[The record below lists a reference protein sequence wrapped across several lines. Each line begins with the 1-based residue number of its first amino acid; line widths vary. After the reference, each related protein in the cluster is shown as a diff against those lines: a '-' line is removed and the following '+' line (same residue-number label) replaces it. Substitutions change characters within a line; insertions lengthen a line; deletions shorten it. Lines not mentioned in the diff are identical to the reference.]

1 MLNLRSPRHIQMKMA
16 SRQEDKLV
24 CNSQSTPGN
33 VASEVFHIL
42 RATEAL
48 GLKIIYR
55 ESADTNN
62 KKGSRQNPEDKRH
75 LKDQQRKRNLQRRLG
90 SSSLRGRRKCHQGPR
105 VSLTSLGASKSLAQS
120 AQWHGGAEARTQR

>member
-24 CNSQSTPGN
+24 YNSQSTSGN

-42 RATEAL
+42 RATEAP

-62 KKGSRQNPEDKRH
+62 KKGRQNPEDKRH

-105 VSLTSLGASKSLAQS
+105 VSSTSLGASKSLAQS